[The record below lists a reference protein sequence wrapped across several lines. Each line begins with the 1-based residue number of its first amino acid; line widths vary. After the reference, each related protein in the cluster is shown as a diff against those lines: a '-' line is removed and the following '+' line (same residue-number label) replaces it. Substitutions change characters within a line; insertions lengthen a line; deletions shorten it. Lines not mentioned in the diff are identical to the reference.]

1 MKQAALKSKCS
12 SCFSQFLGNNE
23 AFWLGCLCHTPAK
36 FVICVRFLKKA
47 DRCRKHEDMC
57 QAVMMIYA
65 LSLSYR
71 QTRNATTATFSS
83 MSHKFGEAN
92 IHNTLSRQGLC
103 FTVLMR
109 TESAHACTLTHTATV
124 FMPPDCVH
132 RVHATRQCALCS
144 CHQAVCTVFMPPGSV
159 HCVHTKR
166 QCAPCSHHQTVWLL

>member
-1 MKQAALKSKCS
+1 
-12 SCFSQFLGNNE
+12 
-23 AFWLGCLCHTPAK
+23 
-36 FVICVRFLKKA
+36 
-47 DRCRKHEDMC
+47 
-57 QAVMMIYA
+57 MMIYA

-71 QTRNATTATFSS
+71 QTHNATTATFSS

-132 RVHATRQCALCS
+132 MFMPPDSVHCVHATRQCALCS
-144 CHQAVCTVFMPPGSV
+144 SHQVVCTMFILRDSV
-159 HCVHTKR
+159 HHVHITR
-166 QCAPCSHHQTVWLL
+166 QCGYYNIIIFFLSQL